1 MLSSDFEICM
11 IYAKASIKASIVNVR
26 VNLENIDDQEYKKEI
41 EEKIDDLDN
50 QDIRFEEVLAS

>member
-1 MLSSDFEICM
+1 MLSSDFEICI
-11 IYAKASIKASIVNVR
+11 IYAIASIKASIVNVR